1 MMINMKIN
9 RYSGLTRIF
18 FLLILFFVQKTTYSK
33 VFIVRENGKGGA
45 YQLIQDAVMDASQG
59 DTILI
64 DGYTK
69 NQEIT
74 LRNSNNKLKF
84 INLNKNPTN
93 YLAFWVYSN
102 DSTQNYSFENLN
114 FDFIFYGG
122 GSNIKPLVDI
132 QIFNCNFSVNNNWLN
147 GDLNLHIFNSTG
159 SFYNSNFKEIFGSEI
174 TYGGT
179 SNTDQDSI
187 TIIGSKCREILF
199 QNKVRRYAYIS
210 NSILG
215 YGSNV
220 FENDG
225 QNNTIGAAYGLFG
238 KLNGNI
244 FILNNY
250 LYDIYQSNIV
260 YGSLRTD
267 NNINFRGNVFFSYY
281 NPRLFNLNIE
291 KNNLVFWNG
300 TSSNYPVDTN
310 NTYLSILPPYN
321 VPIDSNLRLVG
332 YDSLIIDQGPPEP
345 QYSDVDLTRNDIGI
359 YGGAFPFS
367 NFWGPDRG
375 KSKVVWVEFPKRI
388 GMPNEKIQIKATGT
402 SK

>member
-1 MMINMKIN
+1 MKSN
-9 RYSGLTRIF
+9 RYFSLTKIL
-18 FLLILFFVQKTTYSK
+18 FLLNLFFAQKTTYSK

-84 INLNKNPTN
+84 INLNKNSTN
-93 YLAFWVYSN
+93 YLTFWVYSN
-102 DSTQNYSFENLN
+102 DSTQNYSFDNLN
-114 FDFIFYGG
+114 LNFIFYGNNG
-122 GSNIKPLVDI
+122 IKTPQVDV
-132 QIFNCNFSVNNNWLN
+132 QIFNCNFDVQSPSIV
-147 GDLNLHIFNSTG
+147 GINLRIFNSNG
-159 SFYNSNFKEIFGSEI
+159 SFTNSNIKEIIGSEI
-174 TYGGT
+174 TYGAT
-179 SNTDQDSI
+179 STIDQDSI
-187 TIIGSKCREILF
+187 TIIGCKCEQIYL
-199 QNKVRRYAYIS
+199 QNKVKRYAYIS

-215 YGSNV
+215 SGGNLFQNIGSNSS
-220 FENDG
+220 
-225 QNNTIGAAYGLFG
+225 IGANGLIG

-267 NNINFRGNVFFSYY
+267 NNINLMGNVFFSYN
-281 NPRLFNLNIE
+281 NPKLFNLNIE

-300 TSSNYPVDTN
+300 TSSNYPVDNN

-321 VPIDSNLRLVG
+321 VPIDSNMRLVG
-332 YDSLIIDQGPPEP
+332 YDSLIIDQGPPEL
-345 QYSDVDLTRNDIGI
+345 QYSDVDLSRNDIGI

-375 KSKVVWVEFPKRI
+375 KSKVVWVDIPKRI